1 MFLCYYFCMANNYQV
16 ANNTAKDIA
25 MRVKKIRRKKK
36 ISQEN
41 LWLLSGV
48 SLGSIKRFE
57 RTGNISL
64 ISLLKILLA
73 LDCLNEIVLSSEEG
87 K

>member
-1 MFLCYYFCMANNYQV
+1 MINEYHSTFKLNMAI
-16 ANNTAKDIA
+16 AKKIRD
-25 MRVKKIRRKKK
+25 IRRKKK

-64 ISLLKILLA
+64 ASLTKILQS
-73 LDCLNEIVLSSEEG
+73 LDILDLVVEKLDLKG
-87 K
+87 DK